1 MYSDIFAPAADRK
14 APFLSHLRAA
24 VSRQKLLIAVVLSYC
39 TIAFGLNFLY
49 GDTIENEKVG
59 GFIGRMPQLVPVMLY
74 ILLMWR
80 VTYMRLYVPKEQQK
94 GWLKADLKRA
104 FSDPERISMAV
115 VTIPLMA
122 MMLIS
127 FALLKRLIP
136 VFNPFAWDM
145 ELIKL
150 DQMLHF
156 GMDPWQ
162 IAHAIAGNPYVIT
175 LVTAAYNF
183 WLFLMYFSLIFACF
197 SMANRAARMRY
208 LIAFVLVW
216 AIGGNIL
223 ATVFSS
229 VGPVYVHEL
238 GLGDHFA
245 PLLDLLRSQSETQPL
260 SVVESQVAL
269 WDMYASPQSVSGIS
283 AFPSM
288 HVASTTLMMIYAR
301 AYNRRFGQVM
311 TVFALVIMLGSVL
324 LAWHYAVDGYVGA
337 LVAFFCW
344 WLSGKI
350 CRRFAS

>member
-1 MYSDIFAPAADRK
+1 MYSDILAPDADRK
-14 APFLSHLRAA
+14 APFLSHLWDAIT
-24 VSRQKLLIAVVLSYC
+24 RQKLLVIVVLSYC
-39 TIAFGLNFLY
+39 TIALGLNLLY

-59 GFIGRMPQLVPVMLY
+59 GFIGRMPTFVPVMLY

-80 VTYMRLYVPKEQQK
+80 VTYMRLYVPKEQHK

-104 FSDPERISMAV
+104 FSDPERISFAV

-122 MMLIS
+122 MMLVS

-136 VFNPFAWDM
+136 VLNPFAWDM
-145 ELIKL
+145 ELIQL

-156 GMDPWQ
+156 GMDPWE

-197 SMANRAARMRY
+197 SKANRAARMQY

-245 PLLDLLRSQSETQPL
+245 PLLDLLRMQSETQPL
-260 SVVESQVAL
+260 SVVESQAAL

-337 LVAFFCW
+337 LVAFGCW
-344 WLSGKI
+344 WIAGKI
-350 CRRFAS
+350 CRRFA